1 MNRVHDETS
10 RALLDAA
17 HRLLAEHGPD
27 ALTVRRIASEAGM
40 STMNVYSRFGGK
52 DGVIDELYLHGY
64 QQLLAEIDDVPHT
77 DDIVGDL
84 VNVAGAY
91 RRFAQEHPTYYGVM
105 FRSAVPGFTPAPTSV
120 EVALAGLSNFVRRVV
135 RGQQLG
141 VICAGEGC
149 DAREIAAWLW
159 AMCHGIVS
167 LELDGI
173 ASEHLSWESIFVNG
187 VQSAIRGL
195 HPAGDT
201 TRTVP

>member
-52 DGVIDELYLHGY
+52 DGVIDELYIHGY
-64 QQLLAEIDDVPHT
+64 QQLLAEIDAVPHT
-77 DDIVGDL
+77 DDIALDL
-84 VNVAGAY
+84 INVANAY
-91 RRFAQEHPTYYGVM
+91 RRFARQHPTYYGVM
-105 FRSAVPGFTPAPTSV
+105 FRSAVPGFSPSPGSV
-120 EVALAGLSNFVRRVV
+120 DVALAGLSNFVGRVV

-141 VICAGEGC
+141 VIRAKEGC
-149 DAREIAAWLW
+149 DPREIAAWLW

-167 LELDGI
+167 LELDEI
-173 ASEHLSWESIFVNG
+173 ASEHVSWESIFLNG

-195 HPAGDT
+195 HPAVDIAT
-201 TRTVP
+201 IVP